1 MKRPTITKKQAIE
14 AMIAQAKADRDA
26 AHAAHNAKVT
36 KAEAHLHALVRAITD
51 DPLRLSALTR
61 VTPVDLGDEA
71 DDDIHDVV
79 VETLASNLT
88 LKKSG
93 RYRNQRPLELVIQIT
108 DPEVL
113 AAQEVLDKLQRS
125 YPPGVNENDVRAM
138 LEDKLTGCDPESLLS
153 VPENVA
159 TIRALLNGLQLLPE
173 SYEALSA

>member
-14 AMIAQAKADRDA
+14 AMIAQAKVDRDV
-26 AHAAHNAKVT
+26 AHEAHEAKVD

-71 DDDIHDVV
+71 DDDDVV
-79 VETLASNLT
+79 DTPASNIT

-93 RYRNQRPLELVIQIT
+93 RYRNQQPLELVIQIT

-113 AAQEVLDKLQRS
+113 AAQEILDKLQRS
-125 YPPGVNENDVRAM
+125 YPPGINDGA
-138 LEDKLTGCDPESLLS
+138 LFEELDAKLTGCDPQSLLS

-159 TIRALLNGLQLLPE
+159 TIRALLNGLQLLPNQ
-173 SYEALSA
+173 